1 MSIYVGREGEIS
13 MTSPSLT
20 AQADP
25 DAPPTISLTE
35 GEETTVHCNV
45 KAAFP
50 TPIFTW
56 EGVAAAGGGGDEG
69 WFDEGQI
76 RVRKYAK
83 TYADNGRGLSG
94 NITVVQQV
102 SIFLQWKY
110 SQINFLIHVKDPN
123 QNFFSLKRP
132 S

>member
-102 SIFLQWKY
+102 RLFLQWKY
-110 SQINFLIHVKDPN
+110 SQINFLIYVKDPN

>member
-102 SIFLQWKY
+102 RLFLQWKY
-110 SQINFLIHVKDPN
+110 SQINFLIYVKDPN
-123 QNFFSLKRP
+123 QNFFS
-132 S
+132 

>member
-1 MSIYVGREGEIS
+1 MSIYVGQEGEIS

-20 AQADP
+20 AQAAQ
-25 DAPPTISLTE
+25 DAPPTVSLTE

-56 EGVAAAGGGGDEG
+56 EGVAAAGGGGDES

-83 TYADNGRGLSG
+83 AYAEGERGLSG
-94 NITVVQQV
+94 NMTVVQQV
-102 SIFLQWKY
+102 NIW
-110 SQINFLIHVKDPN
+110 INYRIG
-123 QNFFSLKRP
+123 
-132 S
+132 